1 MGLRTKKT
9 MQNFLILIDFVK
21 KLYRSRH
28 TLKMLAVRDLKAQY
42 VGSVFGLLWALMNP
56 LAQVVVYGV
65 VFGVF
70 FKSTPDPIYRT
81 DSFLLF
87 LLCGIVPWQFFSQTV
102 MASAGVLFANVNLI
116 KKSPG
121 FPSEILP
128 VTTVISNAIS
138 HLIALCLLVAA
149 VALLTGALSPMLA
162 VIFVYMFLTAVFAL
176 GLGWI
181 LSSLNVYIRDVT
193 QVLGLVMMVWMFFTP
208 LFYPPSIFP
217 AKYLFIFKLNP
228 AYHLVEGY
236 RLALLAGTFEPAGDF
251 IYFAV
256 VSFATFGVGGVFF
269 RKLKPG
275 FAEAL

>member
-1 MGLRTKKT
+1 

-21 KLYRSRH
+21 KLYRSRY
-28 TLKMLAVRDLKAQY
+28 TLKMLAMRDLKAQY
-42 VGSVFGLLWALMNP
+42 VGSFFGFFWALINP

-65 VFGVF
+65 IFGVF
-70 FKSTPDPIYRT
+70 FKSTPDPVYRT

-87 LLCGIVPWQFFSQTV
+87 LLCGIVPWQFLSQAV
-102 MASAGVLFANVNLI
+102 SASSGVLLSNRNLI

-128 VTTVISNAIS
+128 VTTVISNVIS
-138 HLIALCLLVAA
+138 HLIALCLLIAA
-149 VALLTGALSPMLA
+149 VVFLTGALSPMLA
-162 VIFVYMFLTAVFAL
+162 VIFIYMFLTAIFAL

-181 LSSLNVYIRDVT
+181 LSSLNVFIRDVG

-228 AYHLVEGY
+228 AYHFVEGY
-236 RLALLAGTFEPAGDF
+236 RLALLAGRFEPAGDF

-256 VSFATFGVGGVFF
+256 VSFITFGVGGVFF
-269 RKLKPG
+269 RRLKPG
-275 FAEAL
+275 FAEAI

>member
-1 MGLRTKKT
+1 MK
-9 MQNFLILIDFVK
+9 QNFLIFIDFIK
-21 KLYRSRH
+21 KLYRSRY
-28 TLKMLAVRDLKAQY
+28 TLKMLALRDFKAQY
-42 VGSVFGLLWALMNP
+42 VGSFFGFLWALMNP

-70 FKSTPDPIYRT
+70 FKSTPDPVYRT

-87 LLCGIVPWQFFSQTV
+87 LLCGIVPWQFLSQAV
-102 MASAGVLFANVNLI
+102 MSSSGVLLANRNLI

-128 VTTVISNAIS
+128 LTTVISNVIS
-138 HLIALCLLVAA
+138 HLITLSFVVAA
-149 VALLTGALSPMLA
+149 VAFLTGTLSPLLP
-162 VIFVYMFLTAVFAL
+162 VIFVYMFLTAIFVL

-181 LSSLNVYIRDVT
+181 FASLNVFIRDVG

-208 LFYPPSIFP
+208 IFYPPSIFGR
-217 AKYLFIFKLNP
+217 YFFIFKLNP

-236 RLALLAGTFEPAGDF
+236 RLALLAGRFEPAGDF
-251 IYFAV
+251 IYFAA
-256 VSFATFGVGGVFF
+256 VSFITFGIGGVFF

-275 FAEAL
+275 FAEAI